1 MSSGKQYLSLRP
13 VGIKSK
19 IRVYAAFFKGFM
31 AKTIFPKNFITI
43 GQFLSRDAVVKSDG
57 MLFYARAHSEDL
69 GYYAHTA
76 KPSTFSWFQPV
87 SGETVVDC
95 GSSVGLFTMI
105 GLKKGAVVYAFEA
118 NPSTF
123 SILEK
128 NIGLNRFEKN
138 AHIFNLGLSS
148 EPGEMTFYA
157 PKHFT
162 GTASFDKQWV
172 ENIEDKDEIAEFK
185 VNVTTLDLILEKV
198 ERIDWLLI
206 DVESFECRVL
216 LGANEILDRTKR
228 VIVEVSHNNR
238 EKVQKLFECHGFAVI
253 DRGAWQEGVQYYLY
267 ERKGPRR
274 LYP

>member
-1 MSSGKQYLSLRP
+1 MSAAKQYLSLKP

-31 AKTIFPKNFITI
+31 AKTIYQKNFITI
-43 GQFLSRDAVVKSDG
+43 GQFLSKDAVVKYDG

-69 GYYAHTA
+69 VHYAHTA

-87 SGETVVDC
+87 SGEIVVDC

-138 AHIFNLGLSS
+138 AHIFNLGLSN

-162 GTASFDKQWV
+162 GSASFDKQWV

-185 VNVTTLDLILEKV
+185 VSVTTLDMILGNV
-198 ERIDWLLI
+198 ERIDWLLM
-206 DVESFECRVL
+206 DVESFVWRVL
-216 LGANEILDRTKR
+216 LGANKILDRTKR
-228 VIVEVSHNNR
+228 VIIEVSHNNR
-238 EKVQKLFECHGFAVI
+238 ERVQRLLEGHGFAVI
-253 DRGAWQEGVQYYLY
+253 DRGAWEERAQYYLY
-267 ERKGPRR
+267 ERKGPQR
-274 LYP
+274 LHP